1 MPLLTAAALA
11 ACTVGAY
18 HGPDASFVAIVE
30 LPDSAKTG
38 AYRYAFGDGRFGTTG
53 DGKVA
58 CAGDVVTVGGKP
70 WSRIALKETRVQ
82 FRSGDALLA
91 GILIEP
97 PHGSDGTKPPLVV
110 TVHGS
115 ENTAWIHRQR
125 GPYML
130 AAQGIAVFAFDK
142 RGTGGSQGTYNQ
154 NFHKLATDVVAA
166 AATAK
171 RLAKGRFGRFGL
183 FGGSQ
188 GGWVAPRAANEAG
201 AQFVAVG
208 FGLLVDPL
216 DEDASQV
223 ATELRE
229 AGYDAAVLQKARQ
242 VTDATG
248 AVMTAHFR
256 DGYAGLAEVKT
267 RYGKEPWFAA
277 IKGEFS
283 GDVLRTPETEL
294 RATGA
299 ARFDNLD
306 IDWRYDAVGEL
317 RKVTAPQLWVIA
329 GADREAPPAETIAR
343 LKGLRASGKPIRI
356 VRFPDTDHG
365 IVEFTQAADGSRTVT
380 RTADGYWRLLA
391 DWIKGVWRPPY
402 GRAEL
407 IAR

>member
-18 HGPDASFVAIVE
+18 RGPDESFVAIVE

-38 AYRYAFGDGRFGTTG
+38 VYRYAFGDGRFGSTG
-53 DGKVA
+53 DWQVA
-58 CAGDVVTVGGKP
+58 CSGARVTVGDKAWP
-70 WSRIALKETRVQ
+70 RIALKETRVT
-82 FRSGDALLA
+82 FRSGDITLA

-97 PHGSDGTKPPLVV
+97 PSRAGAKPPLIV

-130 AAQGIAVFAFDK
+130 AAQGVSVFAFDK
-142 RGTGGSQGTYNQ
+142 RGTGTSGGTYNQ
-154 NFHKLATDVVAA
+154 NFHKLAADVVAA
-166 AATAK
+166 SATA
-171 RLAKGRFGRFGL
+171 RRMAAGRYSRFGL

-188 GGWVAPRAANEAG
+188 GGWVAPRAANDAG

-216 DEDASQV
+216 EEDSSQV

-229 AGYDAAVLQKARQ
+229 AGYGADVLAKAKQ

-248 AVMTAHFR
+248 AVMAAHFR
-256 DGYAGLAEVKT
+256 DGYADLAAVKA

-277 IKGEFS
+277 IKGEFT
-283 GDVLRTPETEL
+283 GDVLRTPEADL

-299 ARFDNLD
+299 AKFDNLD

-317 RKVTAPQLWVIA
+317 RKVKAPQLWIIA

-343 LKGLRASGKPIRI
+343 LQTLRGEGKSIRI

-365 IVEFTQAADGSRTVT
+365 IVEFTQGADGTRTAT

-391 DWIKGVWRPPY
+391 DWIKGRRSPPY
-402 GRAEL
+402 GRAETV
-407 IAR
+407 AE